1 MSMSKVNAPADG
13 RAAKTV
19 SEALLAEIK
28 SVVRGP
34 SVALMLYGSQA
45 RGSAD
50 SDSDVDVLQ
59 IAYRKAGS
67 YSDGRV
73 SVTTYTPGHLRQMA
87 ERGSLFVLHL
97 QSEGIELEDPKGVLH
112 DALSAYKA
120 PSSYESLLAELRS
133 AARAVAIN
141 GIEFEA
147 LHEELGRLGIYL
159 LRTWLY
165 LENVKVGI
173 TAFEVDDAAA
183 AHGDKEMLEVLRLRR
198 AKSLSHENALTI
210 QEKVMATFDIEREKS
225 KNLSKLITELASE
238 HPHASALIQQV
249 LEYLDTLNYADMPLP
264 PL

>member
-1 MSMSKVNAPADG
+1 MSKVNSQADG
-13 RAAKTV
+13 RAVQTV
-19 SEALLAEIK
+19 SDSLLTEIK

-50 SDSDVDVLQ
+50 SNSDVDVLQ

-73 SVTTYTPGHLRQMA
+73 SVTAYTPAHLRRMA

-97 QSEGIELEDPKGVLH
+97 QSEGIELEDPKGVLR

-133 AARAVAIN
+133 AARAVAVN
-141 GIEFEA
+141 GIEFET

-173 TAFEVDDAAA
+173 TAFEVDDAAT
-183 AHGDKEMLEVLRLRR
+183 AHGDNEMLEILRLRR
-198 AKSLSHENALTI
+198 AKSLSREDAVAI
-210 QEKVMATFDIEREKS
+210 QAKVMVTFSLEPEES
-225 KNLSKLITELASE
+225 KNLSELVRELAAE